1 MPGPR
6 PPLDIT
12 PEQREIQRVCRDFAA
27 REIRPISLAVDEA
40 DTELPR
46 AVWDKAAAIGLT
58 SFMLPEELGGAGM
71 TDCLTGCIVQE
82 ELSHGCAGIGN
93 LITSNGFFAEPVL
106 ALGTEAQQR
115 RWLEP
120 LGGERPPLTALATTE
135 PGAGS
140 DAASIQTTARRA
152 NGGYVLSGQK
162 SWISN
167 GGVADFYVVF
177 ATVEPGSGHRG
188 VTAFVL
194 ERGDEGL
201 VCGEPMRK
209 MGQRAIVN
217 TELFL
222 EDVSV
227 AEDRRLGD
235 EGQGF
240 RGLMATF
247 DRSRV
252 TLGASA
258 TGLARAALEYATAY
272 AREREQFG
280 KPIAEHQAVAFR
292 LADMA
297 LRVDASRLL
306 VWRAARALDA
316 GERATAE
323 AAMAKLHA
331 SETAMWCTWAAVQT
345 LGGWGYSREYPVE
358 KWMRDA
364 KLEEIEEGTSD
375 IQRLIIARELLRGTA
390 YGTSTGRPPAAR
402 GGLTPPRRGSP
413 SAGRPR
419 TLARARPASDVAVVR
434 RTPPRSPA
442 PARARRSRS
451 DPGRPRAPGRRARPS
466 GCGSRRSRL
475 LSTTTTGSG
484 RRSCAAAASSPT
496 VNMMPPSPMSAS
508 TRASGRPTFA
518 PMAAGRP

>member
-1 MPGPR
+1 M
-6 PPLDIT
+6 PPLTALPRAPFELT
-12 PEQREIQRVCRDFAA
+12 PEQEEIRRVCRDFAA
-27 REIRPISLAVDEA
+27 NEIRPISLAVDEA
-40 DTELPR
+40 DTEFPR
-46 AVWDKAAAIGLT
+46 EVFNKAAQIGLT
-58 SFMLPEELGGAGM
+58 SFMLPEALGGGGM

-93 LITSNGFFAEPVL
+93 LITSNGFFAEPLLVL
-106 ALGTEAQQR
+106 GEEAQQR

-120 LGGERPPLTALATTE
+120 LTAEQPPLTALATTE
-135 PGAGS
+135 PESGS
-140 DAASIQTTARRA
+140 DAASIRSTARRTD
-152 NGGYVLSGQK
+152 GGYVVSGQK

-167 GGVADFYVVF
+167 GGVAKFYVVF

-194 ERGDEGL
+194 ERDDPGL
-201 VCGEPMRK
+201 SWGRPMRK

-222 EDVSV
+222 EDVFV

-240 RGLMATF
+240 RGLMETF

-258 TGLARAALEYATAY
+258 TGLARAALEYASDY
-272 AREREQFG
+272 AQERVQFG

-297 LRVDASRLL
+297 LRVDAARLL
-306 VWRAARALDA
+306 VWRAARLLDA

-375 IQRLIIARELLRGTA
+375 IQRLIIARELLR
-390 YGTSTGRPPAAR
+390 R
-402 GGLTPPRRGSP
+402 
-413 SAGRPR
+413 
-419 TLARARPASDVAVVR
+419 
-434 RTPPRSPA
+434 
-442 PARARRSRS
+442 
-451 DPGRPRAPGRRARPS
+451 
-466 GCGSRRSRL
+466 
-475 LSTTTTGSG
+475 
-484 RRSCAAAASSPT
+484 
-496 VNMMPPSPMSAS
+496 
-508 TRASGRPTFA
+508 
-518 PMAAGRP
+518 